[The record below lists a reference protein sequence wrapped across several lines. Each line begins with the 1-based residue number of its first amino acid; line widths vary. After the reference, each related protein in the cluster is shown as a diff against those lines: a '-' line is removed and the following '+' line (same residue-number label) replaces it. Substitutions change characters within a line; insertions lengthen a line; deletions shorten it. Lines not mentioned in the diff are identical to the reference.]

1 MRRVKKSVVV
11 VTMMLFSMMLFSM
24 TNVHAANKKLK
35 VNKVYTTT
43 KKIKGKTKKK
53 YLVKVKIGKKIYKK
67 KASSKGNFTISI
79 PKQKVGKKL
88 TVKAYRK
95 KNKKWKLYA
104 KKTITVKKK
113 TVKATTKSKY
123 PGKEDAIDLEQ
134 VKKDLAIGK
143 EIHKADLGIGK
154 GKYYYSVNYGS
165 CKGSARVGYV
175 DDYIYVDTDGEFVTL
190 KPLNGATLYYTVA
203 GASEK
208 PMTQLEE
215 PTFDSEQLKPG
226 QKVVFYCGDFN
237 KNGRRGDLYLK
248 VKAYKNGKLIAVS
261 YDFQYMI
268 RLISLHEER

>member
-226 QKVVFYCGDFN
+226 QKVVFSCYDFN
-237 KNGRRGDLYLK
+237 KNANRGRLYLK
-248 VKAYKNGKLIAVS
+248 VHAYKNGKLIAIS
-261 YDFQYMI
+261 YESHYMI
-268 RLISLHEER
+268 HMIPGFYY

>member
-1 MRRVKKSVVV
+1 MRRVKKSVVI
-11 VTMMLFSMMLFSM
+11 VTMMFFSIILFSM

-134 VKKDLAIGK
+134 VKKDLATGK
-143 EIHKADLGIGK
+143 EISKGETALGK
-154 GKYYYSVNYGS
+154 GHYYYLMNFGGL
-165 CKGSARVGYV
+165 KGDALIGYV
-175 DDYIYVDTDGEFVTL
+175 NDYIDIDTDGEYVTM
-190 KPLNGATLYYTVA
+190 KAINGAKLYYTVA

-208 PMTQLEE
+208 SMTQLEE
-215 PTFDSEQLKPG
+215 PTFNSEHLEPR
-226 QKVVFYCGDFN
+226 QKVVFSCYDFN
-237 KNGRRGDLYLK
+237 KNANRGGLYLK
-248 VKAYKNGKLIAVS
+248 VHAYKNGKLIAIS
-261 YDFQYMI
+261 YESHYMI
-268 RLISLHEER
+268 HMIPGFYY

>member
-1 MRRVKKSVVV
+1 MRRVKKSVVI
-11 VTMMLFSMMLFSM
+11 VTMMFFSIILFSM

-67 KASSKGNFTISI
+67 KASSKGNFTIPI

-134 VKKDLAIGK
+134 VKKDLATGK
-143 EIHKADLGIGK
+143 EISKGETALGK
-154 GKYYYSVNYGS
+154 GHYYYLMNFGGL
-165 CKGSARVGYV
+165 KGDALIGYV
-175 DDYIYVDTDGEFVTL
+175 NDYIDIDTDGEYVTM
-190 KPLNGATLYYTVA
+190 KAINGAKLYYTVA

-208 PMTQLEE
+208 SMTQLEE
-215 PTFDSEQLKPG
+215 PTFNSEHLEPR
-226 QKVVFYCGDFN
+226 QKVVFSCYDFN
-237 KNGRRGDLYLK
+237 KNANRGGLYLK
-248 VKAYKNGKLIAVS
+248 VHAYKNGKLIAIS
-261 YDFQYMI
+261 YESHYMI
-268 RLISLHEER
+268 HMIPGFYY

>member
-1 MRRVKKSVVV
+1 MRRVKKSIVV
-11 VTMMLFSMMLFSM
+11 VTMMFFSMMLFSM

-67 KASSKGNFTISI
+67 KASSKGNFTIPI

-134 VKKDLAIGK
+134 VKKDLATGK
-143 EIHKADLGIGK
+143 KIHKADLGSGK

-175 DDYIYVDTDGEFVTL
+175 DDYIDVDTDGEFVTL

-208 PMTQLEE
+208 SMTQLEE
-215 PTFDSEQLKPG
+215 PTFNSEHLEPR
-226 QKVVFYCGDFN
+226 QKVVFSCYDFN
-237 KNGRRGDLYLK
+237 KNANEGGLYLK
-248 VKAYKNGKLIAVS
+248 VHAYKNGKLIAIS
-261 YDFQYMI
+261 YESHYMI
-268 RLISLHEER
+268 HMIHGFYY